1 MLGEHLGVNLKL
13 KKDKD
18 DDADYKN
25 SAREACECA
34 SEKDCQWDC
43 GEDEVAVKE
52 DWHEGDGDE
61 SGDHLKEKLW
71 NLVELFCILDYVQ
84 PRSRRSRLN
93 REIP

>member
-61 SGDHLKEKLW
+61 SGDKDWSKEPGESEDI
-71 NLVELFCILDYVQ
+71 VFGEILFYYTVDEV
-84 PRSRRSRLN
+84 
-93 REIP
+93 